1 MSHIARNPSK
11 LLART
16 RRIAGQIVAI
26 EKALVGGAE
35 CSAVLTQIAAVR
47 GAVQGLLYE
56 VLGEHLREHVAEE
69 ANSELREKE
78 VDHVVSLLRSY
89 MK

>member
-1 MSHIARNPSK
+1 MSHVSTHQSK

-16 RRIAGQIVAI
+16 RRIGGQVSAI
-26 EKALVGGAE
+26 EKALTDGAE

-47 GAVQGLLYE
+47 GAVQGLLLE

-69 ANSELREKE
+69 ASSELREKE
-78 VDHVVSLLRSY
+78 VAHVISLLRSFTR
-89 MK
+89 

>member
-1 MSHIARNPSK
+1 MSHVIRNQSK

-16 RRIAGQIVAI
+16 RRIGGQVAAI
-26 EKALVGGAE
+26 EKALADGTE

-47 GAVQGLLYE
+47 GAVQGLLLE
-56 VLGEHLREHVAEE
+56 VLNGHLQEHIAEE
-69 ANSELREKE
+69 PSRDLREKE
-78 VDHVVSLLRSY
+78 VANVISLFRSY

>member
-1 MSHIARNPSK
+1 MSHVVRYQSK

-16 RRIAGQIVAI
+16 RRIGGQISAI
-26 EKALVGGAE
+26 EKALTDGTE

-47 GAVQGLLYE
+47 GAVQGLLLE
-56 VLGEHLREHVAEE
+56 VLSGHLQEHVAEE
-69 ANSELREKE
+69 PSSDLREKE
-78 VDHVVSLLRSY
+78 VVNVVSLFRSY